1 MGKSFVLQALRVFSF
16 EEMLKLSQST
26 QIKSVIMKK
35 AAGAELIVW
44 SDASEEVKPQPKDTE
59 VKDNV
64 LPFKKQL
71 LFDPETTPQ
80 AEISEVSPPS
90 EESKNFYSS
99 EFMLWQRELSK
110 EAPANHKKDAA
121 QGYARSTEM
130 YVVKSATFEGKEKIR
145 FAATNGVLVNKKQA

>member
-16 EEMLKLSQST
+16 EEMLKLSQSAQVKT
-26 QIKSVIMKK
+26 TMMKK

-44 SDASEEVKPQPKDTE
+44 SDAPVDEKPQQKTTE
-59 VKDNV
+59 PTDNV
-64 LPFKKQL
+64 LPFKKQT
-71 LFDPETTPQ
+71 LFTPEPV
-80 AEISEVSPPS
+80 AHVEDSEVSPPS

-99 EFMLWQRELSK
+99 EFMLWQRELNK
-110 EAPANHKKDAA
+110 ELPANHKKEAV

-130 YVVKSATFEGKEKIR
+130 YVVKSATLEGKEKIR

>member
-1 MGKSFVLQALRVFSF
+1 
-16 EEMLKLSQST
+16 
-26 QIKSVIMKK
+26 MKK

-44 SDASEEVKPQPKDTE
+44 SDAPEEEKPQQKATE
-59 VKDNV
+59 STDNV
-64 LPFKKQL
+64 LPFKKQNQ
-71 LFDPETTPQ
+71 FSPEPLAC
-80 AEISEVSPPS
+80 AEENGVSPPS

-110 EAPANHKKDAA
+110 DVTGNHKEAA

-130 YVVKSATFEGKEKIR
+130 YVVKTTTLEGKEKIR